1 MSAKRA
7 AAAAVA
13 LIFFCGFLA
22 LGTWQVHR
30 RAWKLDLIARVEARV
45 HAPAVAAPAPPE
57 WPAVTAKTDEYRR
70 VEATGTLLE
79 RASTAVQALTDLGSG
94 YWLMTPLRT
103 ADGSIVYINRG
114 FVAAADGGGPTR
126 DGHGTATAGQGTA
139 TAAEGIATAAQG
151 TAAQGIATAAQGNAT
166 QPVRITGLLR
176 LSEPGGGFLRHNDP
190 AANRWYSRDVAA
202 MASARGL
209 HAVAPYF
216 IDADRSSSPGNGIDS
231 PRGGMTVLVFANNH
245 LLYAITWYTLALMIP
260 VSIGLARRAER

>member
-151 TAAQGIATAAQGNAT
+151 TAT

-176 LSEPGGGFLRHNDP
+176 LSEPGGGLLRHNDP

>member
-1 MSAKRA
+1 MTSAKRVV
-7 AAAAVA
+7 AAAVA

-30 RAWKLDLIARVEARV
+30 RAWKLDLIARVEARA
-45 HAPAVAAPAPPE
+45 HAPAVAAPAAPE
-57 WPAVTAKTDEYRR
+57 WPAVTAKTEEYRR

-79 RASTAVQALTDLGSG
+79 GASTAVQALTDSGSG
-94 YWLMTPLRT
+94 YWLMTPLRR
-103 ADGSIVYINRG
+103 ADGSIIYINRG
-114 FVAAADGGGPTR
+114 FVAAADGGGPAREGRGATLEGPSAALE
-126 DGHGTATAGQGTA
+126 GHGTAA
-139 TAAEGIATAAQG
+139 AAQG
-151 TAAQGIATAAQGNAT
+151 TAG

-190 AANRWYSRDVAA
+190 AANRWYSRDLAA
-202 MASARGL
+202 MASSRGL
-209 HAVAPYF
+209 HGVAPYF